1 MNIHPSR
8 QAYVEEED
16 GAVRLIYLLCSLSL
30 SCMLAQNSYV
40 LCKMTAMTGRDEYEA
55 NQSV

>member
-16 GAVRLIYLLCSLSL
+16 GAVSLCTSHSWEDSVFRLREELTR
-30 SCMLAQNSYV
+30 AA
-40 LCKMTAMTGRDEYEA
+40 KAA
-55 NQSV
+55 

>member
-16 GAVRLIYLLCSLSL
+16 GAVSLTLLLQSLFICSRVAYTLHVPSSNGWL
-30 SCMLAQNSYV
+30 HDS
-40 LCKMTAMTGRDEYEA
+40 R
-55 NQSV
+55 